1 VKYEHIKN
9 NHKKAIFMKK
19 YYIALLTTM
28 LCIQNMHS
36 MEQQQTTT
44 LMTRDAY
51 EYTRDEYRKILK
63 EQSGNFNT
71 PERFIN
77 VTSTSYSSKDGR
89 PFTLYQ
95 TVDLLSLKLYNR
107 DLNETQIEDLINQGA
122 KVDYEEPQCLC
133 FNESVIMHHAHND
146 TEQGIKNMTMLI
158 KHNVNSNKNNAYSTS
173 LAVAM
178 RRNNIP
184 MIKLLLPHENVEI
197 TTPLEKQH
205 RSRIITYA
213 FDSKDFELIT
223 LLINLNLITPDTATE
238 KFAHHMKPNQ
248 NVVDF
253 LTKKG
258 ATFSDDAVIKAMN
271 DAFPSDEYIECLM
284 QILTSGIDNP
294 AVLARLHVIKAMIET
309 SINSLEKCSQSYQE
323 Q

>member
-1 VKYEHIKN
+1 
-9 NHKKAIFMKK
+9 
-19 YYIALLTTM
+19 M
-28 LCIQNMHS
+28 LCIQHMHS
-36 MEQQQTTT
+36 MEQQPTT
-44 LMTRDAY
+44 MII
-51 EYTRDEYRKILK
+51 TRDEYRKILK
-63 EQSGNFNT
+63 EQSGKFNT

-89 PFTLYQ
+89 PYTLTQ
-95 TVDLLSLKLYNR
+95 IVDLLSLKLYNR

-122 KVDYEEPQCLC
+122 NVDYEEPQCLY

-146 TEQGIKNMTMLI
+146 TEQGIKNMATLI
-158 KHNVNSNKNNAYSTS
+158 KHNVNSNNNSLYSTS

-184 MIKLLLPHENVEI
+184 MIKLLLPHEKVEI

-205 RSRIITYA
+205 RNKIITYA
-213 FDSKDFELIT
+213 FDSKDSELIT
-223 LLINLNLITPDTATE
+223 LLVNLKLITPE
-238 KFAHHMKPNQ
+238 EGSKKFAHHMKPNQ
-248 NVVDF
+248 NIVDF

-258 ATFSDDAVIKAMN
+258 ATFSDDAVAEAMN

-294 AVLARLHVIKAMIET
+294 AVLARLYSIRTMIT
-309 SINSLEKCSQSYQE
+309 MSIDTLEKSSQSYQE